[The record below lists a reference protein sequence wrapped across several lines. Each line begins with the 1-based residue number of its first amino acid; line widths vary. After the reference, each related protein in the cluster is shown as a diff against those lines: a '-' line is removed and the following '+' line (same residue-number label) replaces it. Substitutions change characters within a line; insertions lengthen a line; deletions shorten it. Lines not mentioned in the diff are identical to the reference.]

1 MILEAAVLSIDP
13 ARGGEFER
21 AFAEARKIISAM
33 PGFNSFELQRGLET
47 PGRYLLLVEWRSVED
62 HTVGFR
68 QSPQFLRWRQLIG
81 PFFAAPPAVE
91 HYERI
96 DGGGAPA

>member
-13 ARGGEFER
+13 ARRSEFEL

-33 PGFNSFELQRGLET
+33 AGFISLELQRGLET
-47 PGRYLLLVEWRSVED
+47 DGRYLLLVQWRSVED

-68 QSPQFLRWRQLIG
+68 QSPQFQRWRQLIG
-81 PFFAAPPAVE
+81 PYFAVPPAVE

-96 DGGGAPA
+96 SGGEAT